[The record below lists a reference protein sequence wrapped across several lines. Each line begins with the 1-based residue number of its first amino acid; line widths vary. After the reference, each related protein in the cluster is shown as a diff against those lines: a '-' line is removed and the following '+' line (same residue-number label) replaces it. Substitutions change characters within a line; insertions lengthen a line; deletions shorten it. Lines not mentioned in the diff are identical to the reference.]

1 MSENGSEILSASSI
15 MEMCNTLQVPQIVYV
30 MQCKETINDTDNNQD
45 EGNLNNVYEVIM
57 NQYNDDIVNQK
68 ELKKENKKWFGPTE
82 LTNVLYSKSSA
93 MLRNE
98 LMKWI
103 VVFGILFGSFS
114 SITLIPF
121 HNVIKFPEYC
131 HEVLIPGVFG
141 LYPCIVPFYLIQC
154 STIMEYPPLKSP
166 RVIFSMFVTTA
177 LAAIVTYLIQ
187 YVVWVIYL
195 GYNPPMPFF
204 VYLLAYVSM
213 VTLFI
218 RIWFQFPRYLRKAPK
233 YRKRLK
239 AYYCYVLWVATF
251 TIQFMVIQKICVIM
265 NPQIQWIIAIVLTIT
280 KKLNAMILNHLLCMA
295 AGPKKSKAKGMA
307 KLQVELAFSF
317 FIVIII
323 GSKATDFTTYSILGL
338 NFLLNILLCI
348 NIIRTHKKVADI
360 SSKLLEVRNK
370 TKREMI
376 TELILNETVE
386 FVVPVMFMVTFAI
399 TFYGPNAYII
409 GNVRNAYW
417 QYQKVDNI
425 NLYLTGAFKMTLIDA
440 LSGVI
445 SSILLRWFCNINAIS
460 IFIKVIKE
468 YGLLLAFNIILAMN
482 QVRNRILPEI
492 DTHISIYIYFKY
504 HKIKITSYISEALVS
519 YDCIRNRHY
528 WSVCLD

>member
-15 MEMCNTLQVPQIVYV
+15 MEMCDTLQVPRIVYV
-30 MQCKETINDTDNNQD
+30 TEYQEVINDTNKHQD
-45 EGNLNNVYEVIM
+45 EVKLNNVNEVQTNTI
-57 NQYNDDIVNQK
+57 NQK
-68 ELKKENKKWFGPTE
+68 ELKKDNKNVFVLTE
-82 LTNVLYSKSSA
+82 LSNLLYSKSSA
-93 MLRNE
+93 MLKSGP
-98 LMKWI
+98 MKWI
-103 VVFGILFGSFS
+103 IVFGILFGSFS

-166 RVIFSMFVTTA
+166 KIIFSMFVTTA
-177 LAAIVTYLIQ
+177 LAAIVTYVIQ
-187 YVVWVIYL
+187 YVVWVLYL

-204 VYLLAYVSM
+204 VYLLAYVSIF
-213 VTLFI
+213 TLFI

-280 KKLNAMILNHLLCMA
+280 KKLNAMMLNHLLCMA

-307 KLQVELAFSF
+307 TLQVELAFSF

-323 GSKATDFTTYSILGL
+323 GSKATELTTYSILGL
-338 NFLLNILLCI
+338 NFFLNLVLCI

-360 SSKLLEVRNK
+360 SSELIDVRNK
-370 TKREMI
+370 TKNEMM
-376 TELILNETVE
+376 TELILIETVE

-409 GNVRNAYW
+409 GNVRNDYW
-417 QYQKVDNI
+417 QYQKVDN
-425 NLYLTGAFKMTLIDA
+425 LTSYLTGAFKMTMIDA
-440 LSGVI
+440 LSGLI
-445 SSILLRWFCNINAIS
+445 SLVLLRWFCNINAVL
-460 IFIKVIKE
+460 IFIKIIKK

-482 QVRNRILPEI
+482 QVKVELFIKSIHVLIIRIHL
-492 DTHISIYIYFKY
+492 KY
-504 HKIKITSYISEALVS
+504 HEINITSYISAAIIS